1 MDHNVLVAACES
13 RVYDLMTVTEAELL
27 DIVVPLNFAVRACSH
42 THASSLA
49 AEKQSGLG
57 QLSWHCNRC

>member
-13 RVYDLMTVTEAELL
+13 RVYDLTTATEAELL

-42 THASSLA
+42 TAQTCSLLSST
-49 AEKQSGLG
+49 
-57 QLSWHCNRC
+57 